1 MDEAGRARRAVNGFT
16 YVYIHGQQGMKA
28 EVKKRVVLGSV
39 SSVPNALL
47 LYIVMKC
54 TRHR

>member
-1 MDEAGRARRAVNGFT
+1 
-16 YVYIHGQQGMKA
+16 MKA